1 MKSEA
6 KATGIPVIPTL
17 SVEATWLPP
26 SIPGGEWWVVMA
38 YHQQGR
44 WKLFDSLW
52 DGEFYAKE
60 EAQRLASCWIGRVVL
75 HVTVPVRKERER

>member
-1 MKSEA
+1 MD
-6 KATGIPVIPTL
+6 
-17 SVEATWLPP
+17 VEATWMPA

-52 DGEFYAKE
+52 EGEFYARE
-60 EAQRLASCWIGRVVL
+60 EAQQLAPCWIGRVVL
-75 HVTVPVRKERER
+75 HVRIPTRSGGQA